1 MYIYRQKYHLL
12 LNINH
17 TFLKCLPIFFSLILL
32 DLTYI
37 DKKDFNFQVITVSQ
51 LSYGLS
57 ILMLF
62 FQTSNNMRTKCPIR
76 VVLNKKVKLLK
87 YILGKIIDFT
97 KNQQSSQ
104 MLTRELF
111 KDAVANPV
119 MDGISTTPVK
129 MLIRKIL

>member
-1 MYIYRQKYHLL
+1 
-12 LNINH
+12 
-17 TFLKCLPIFFSLILL
+17 
-32 DLTYI
+32 
-37 DKKDFNFQVITVSQ
+37 
-51 LSYGLS
+51 
-57 ILMLF
+57 
-62 FQTSNNMRTKCPIR
+62 MRTKCPIR
-76 VVLNKKVKLLK
+76 VVLNKKVNLLK